1 MPFRYI
7 KTTSTAVA
15 TKSVLFNGS
24 NQYLKLP
31 SNSSAWTLNGNFTIE
46 CWFNTST
53 TNQNGIF
60 TMNWNGDW
68 NAVYGNGFSLS
79 SNVVVTPQ
87 GNTTWTSPSI
97 NVWHHIAVVRSG
109 TTLTTYV
116 DGVSVGSQT
125 NSNQFGNASTTPGV
139 GLFDTQGG
147 VRAPFLGYISNLR
160 ILKGTALYTASFT
173 VPTAPLTAIANTSLL
188 TCNADTIV
196 DSSTNNFTITNNGGA
211 TVSSVVPFNAVGFG
225 YKFKNVSNP
234 TSGLAGT
241 QKAIFGYG
249 STGAVTAITNLVSN
263 TGVVANDTTGVG
275 TARTGLVASG
285 YGTDKAIFGYG
296 STGTVTAITNLVSNT
311 GVVANDTTGV
321 GTARLVLAAT
331 GYSTDKAIFGYGYNS
346 SFVGVSITNLVS
358 NTGVV
363 ATDTTGVGTA
373 RSNLAAA
380 RYGTDKAIFGYGY
393 TGTSVSMTNLVSNT
407 GVVAT
412 DTTGVGTAR
421 FGPAAASY
429 GTDKAIFGYGNTT
442 LSDTGAVSVINK
454 VSNTGV
460 AASDTT
466 GVGTARNYL
475 AAAGYGAD
483 KAIFGYGRGVNSII
497 VSMINLVS
505 NTGVVASDTT
515 GVGTARYQ
523 LGAAG
528 FSTAGPA
535 PSGLKFKKVFADPVT
550 SIVTSGLVLNL
561 DASNASSYA
570 GSGTSW
576 FDLSGNGNNG
586 TLTNG
591 PTFNSANGGSIV
603 FDGTNDYISIGSQ
616 NIVGTGTSAF
626 TGELWWYI
634 NKTLASGEYIMPI
647 RIKQDS
653 EFFIALYNPS
663 GTYNLYGTFR
673 GYAQYGI
680 PVTNS
685 DYINK
690 WICMQFVYTGGNKNT
705 ASSYKFYINGAQ
717 IAVGSNSFG
726 AAGGEGANC
735 NIIGA
740 DGNSGCNTFFTSGVM
755 KGNIASYRLYTGE
768 LTAAQLLQNY
778 NATKTKFGL

>member
-1 MPFRYI
+1 MPLKYLNRSNN
-7 KTTSTAVA
+7 STAISA
-15 TKSVLFNGS
+15 GNSVLFNGS
-24 NQYLKLP
+24 SQYLKLP
-31 SNSSAWTLNGNFTIE
+31 SNSSAWTLSGDFTIE
-46 CWFNTST
+46 CWFNTTT

-68 NAVYGNGFSLS
+68 NAYGNGFSLS
-79 SNVVVTPQ
+79 SNFVVTPQ
-87 GNTTWTSPSI
+87 GNTTWTAPST

-139 GLFDTQGG
+139 GLFDTQSGI
-147 VRAPFLGYISNLR
+147 RCPFPGYIGNLR
-160 ILKGTALYTASFT
+160 ILKGTALYTGASFT

-188 TCNADTIV
+188 ACQSATII
-196 DSSTNNFTITNNGGA
+196 DNSSNNFTITNNGAA
-211 TVSSVVPFNAVGFG
+211 TVSSTVPF
-225 YKFKNVSNP
+225 
-234 TSGLAGT
+234 
-241 QKAIFGYG
+241 
-249 STGAVTAITNLVSN
+249 TA
-263 TGVVANDTTGVG
+263 
-275 TARTGLVASG
+275 
-285 YGTDKAIFGYG
+285 
-296 STGTVTAITNLVSNT
+296 
-311 GVVANDTTGV
+311 
-321 GTARLVLAAT
+321 
-331 GYSTDKAIFGYGYNS
+331 
-346 SFVGVSITNLVS
+346 SFT
-358 NTGVV
+358 
-363 ATDTTGVGTA
+363 
-373 RSNLAAA
+373 
-380 RYGTDKAIFGYGY
+380 
-393 TGTSVSMTNLVSNT
+393 
-407 GVVAT
+407 
-412 DTTGVGTAR
+412 
-421 FGPAAASY
+421 
-429 GTDKAIFGYGNTT
+429 
-442 LSDTGAVSVINK
+442 
-454 VSNTGV
+454 
-460 AASDTT
+460 
-466 GVGTARNYL
+466 
-475 AAAGYGAD
+475 
-483 KAIFGYGRGVNSII
+483 
-497 VSMINLVS
+497 
-505 NTGVVASDTT
+505 
-515 GVGTARYQ
+515 
-523 LGAAG
+523 
-528 FSTAGPA
+528 PA
-535 PSGLKFKKVFADPVT
+535 PSGMKFRNRNNSGTSTPTGNSVLFNGSNQYLSLPNNAALNLGSNNFTMEAFVYISNVSGNKNIFYINGNNSSYSAICLYVQDSQFAFLANQTGGYPWTLQIGAVGPTISSNTWYHVATTRSGNSFYVFVNGTLVSGAPYTLSGALFNGTTNIIGYQPTIASYFNGYISNARIINGTALYTASFTPPTAPLTAIANTSLLTCNAATIVDGSTNNFAITNNNTATVSSTTPFTVASAASTTRVRKVNADAVS
-550 SIVTSGLVLNL
+550 SIITSGLVLNL

-653 EFFIALYNPS
+653 EFLIALYNSS
-663 GTYNLYGTFR
+663 GTYNLYGVFR
-673 GYAQYGI
+673 LSTQYGI
-680 PVTNS
+680 PLTNS

-717 IAVGSNSFG
+717 IAVGSNNFG
-726 AAGGEGANC
+726 PAGGEGSNC